1 MGESTGRDRMATTE
15 TTSPATLMRR
25 LLAAVAAKDLDAMR
39 AMWHNN
45 VVDDFV
51 ALGMFEGKDAVG
63 AFFAEL
69 FTAVP
74 DMQFTINRIVG
85 GDDRVAVGEW
95 SITGTFDGGP
105 FQGLEPTGRQVEIR
119 GVDVMEFDG
128 GLLCRTTIYYDGLR
142 FARQV
147 GILPTEGSAADRV
160 MASSFNTLI
169 RARKS
174 LRHTIERL
182 KERSAQ
188 DS

>member
-1 MGESTGRDRMATTE
+1 MANTD
-15 TTSPATLMRR
+15 TTSPATLMRK
-25 LLAAVAAKDLDAMR
+25 LLEAVAGRDLDAMR
-39 AMWHNN
+39 AMWHDN

-63 AFFAEL
+63 AFFSEL

-85 GDDRVAVGEW
+85 GDDRIAVGEW
-95 SITGTFDGGP
+95 SITGTFNGGP
-105 FQGLEPTGRQVEIR
+105 FQGLDPTGRHVDLR
-119 GVDVMEFDG
+119 GVDVMEFEEG
-128 GLLCRTTIYYDGLR
+128 RLRRNTIYYDGLR

-147 GILPTEGSAADRV
+147 GMLPTEGSAADRA
-160 MASSFNTLI
+160 MTSSFNTFT

-174 LRHTIERL
+174 LRHSIERI

>member
-1 MGESTGRDRMATTE
+1 MATID
-15 TTSPATLMRR
+15 SNNPATLMRQ
-25 LLAAVAAKDLDAMR
+25 LLEAVATKDLDTMGT
-39 AMWHNN
+39 MSHDD

-51 ALGMFEGKDAVG
+51 ALGKFEGKDAVA
-63 AFFAEL
+63 AFFSEL

-95 SITGTFDGGP
+95 SITGTFSGGP
-105 FQGLEPTGRQVEIR
+105 FQGLEPTGRHVELR
-119 GVDVMEFDG
+119 GVDVMEFDEG
-128 GLLCRTTIYYDGLR
+128 RLCRNTIYYDGLR

-147 GILPTEGSAADRV
+147 GMLPAEGSAADRA
-160 MASSFNTLI
+160 MRSSFNTVT
-169 RARKS
+169 RARKG
-174 LRHTIERL
+174 LRQTIDRI

>member
-1 MGESTGRDRMATTE
+1 MATIDTNN
-15 TTSPATLMRR
+15 PATLMRK
-25 LLAAVAAKDLDAMR
+25 LLEAVATKDLDTMR
-39 AMWHNN
+39 AMWHDD

-51 ALGMFEGKDAVG
+51 ALGKFEGKDAVA

-85 GDDRVAVGEW
+85 GDDRIAVGEW
-95 SITGTFDGGP
+95 SITGTFSGGP
-105 FQGLEPTGRQVEIR
+105 FQGLEPTGRHVELR

-147 GILPTEGSAADRV
+147 GMLPAEGSSADRA
-160 MASSFNTLI
+160 MTSSFNTLI
-169 RARKS
+169 RARKG